1 MAKKTIQIKN
11 RYTEEIIFECEAES
25 IKEAVEI
32 AIMKKA
38 NLRKAD
44 LRKADLRKAN
54 LRKADL
60 REANLRKA
68 DLREADLRKAN
79 LREADLWK
87 ANLSEAN
94 LSEANLSEADLN
106 CIFYNTKVNLSQ
118 RKYITEDTDLFKI
131 VEESSSNLKE
141 NKVEKKDE

>member
-38 NLRKAD
+38 NLS
-44 LRKADLRKAN
+44 
-54 LRKADL
+54 
-60 REANLRKA
+60 EANLRKA
-68 DLREADLRKAN
+68 N
-79 LREADLWK
+79 LSEADLWK
-87 ANLSEAN
+87 ADLRK
-94 LSEANLSEADLN
+94 ANLSEADLN

>member
-60 REANLRKA
+60 SEADLREA

-79 LREADLWK
+79 LWK

>member
-1 MAKKTIQIKN
+1 MEIKKEKISIKN
-11 RYTEEIIFECEAES
+11 RYTNEIIYTSETATT
-25 IKEAVEI
+25 IKECVEEAV
-32 AIMKKA
+32 KNKT
-38 NLRKAD
+38 
-44 LRKADLRKAN
+44 DLRKAN

-60 REANLRKA
+60 SEADLREA

-79 LREADLWK
+79 LWK

>member
-38 NLRKAD
+38 NLS
-44 LRKADLRKAN
+44 
-54 LRKADL
+54 
-60 REANLRKA
+60 EANLRK
-68 DLREADLRKAN
+68 
-79 LREADLWK
+79 
-87 ANLSEAN
+87 
-94 LSEANLSEADLN
+94 ANLSEADLN

>member
-38 NLRKAD
+38 NLS
-44 LRKADLRKAN
+44 
-54 LRKADL
+54 
-60 REANLRKA
+60 EANLRKA
-68 DLREADLRKAN
+68 NLSEADLWK
-79 LREADLWK
+79 ADLWK

-94 LSEANLSEADLN
+94 LSEANLSEADLSEANLSEADLN

-141 NKVEKKDE
+141 NKVEKKE

>member
-38 NLRKAD
+38 NLS
-44 LRKADLRKAN
+44 
-54 LRKADL
+54 
-60 REANLRKA
+60 EANLRKA
-68 DLREADLRKAN
+68 N
-79 LREADLWK
+79 LSEADLWK

>member
-38 NLRKAD
+38 NLS
-44 LRKADLRKAN
+44 
-54 LRKADL
+54 
-60 REANLRKA
+60 EANLRKA
-68 DLREADLRKAN
+68 N
-79 LREADLWK
+79 LSEADLWK

-94 LSEANLSEADLN
+94 LSEANLSEADLWKANLSEADLWKANLN

-141 NKVEKKDE
+141 NKVEKKE

>member
-32 AIMKKA
+32 AIMK
-38 NLRKAD
+38 
-44 LRKADLRKAN
+44 
-54 LRKADL
+54 
-60 REANLRKA
+60 
-68 DLREADLRKAN
+68 
-79 LREADLWK
+79 K

-141 NKVEKKDE
+141 NKVEKKE